1 MPLFKKIIIL
11 SCVFAF
17 LSFAQTALAAIEG
30 KVIAITD
37 GDTLKVVDHK
47 NIQHKIRLVEID
59 TPEKG
64 QPYGQKA
71 KDALSDLVF
80 GKMVRV
86 DVVTTDKYGR
96 LVGHIYLNDLHVN
109 KEMVRLGAAWAY
121 RQYLK
126 DKSFLDIEEEARAAK
141 RGLWALSE
149 AQNVPPWEW
158 RKQQRQQTTS
168 TAKTDTSC
176 GHKQYCKEM
185 TSCAEAKF
193 YLNSCGLERLDGNKD
208 GVPCEALCR

>member
-11 SCVFAF
+11 SCVFVF

-37 GDTLKVVDHK
+37 GDTLRVVDHK
-47 NIQHKIRLVEID
+47 NIQHKIRLAEID

-71 KDALSDLVF
+71 KGALSDLVF
-80 GKMVRV
+80 GKMVSV

-96 LVGHIYLNDLHVN
+96 LVGHIYLNDLHIN

-126 DKSFLDIEEEARAAK
+126 DKSFLDIEEEARGAK

-149 AQNVPPWEW
+149 AKNVPPWEW

-168 TAKTDTSC
+168 TTKADKAC

-193 YLNSCGLERLDGNKD
+193 YLNSCGLKRLDGDKD

>member
-1 MPLFKKIIIL
+1 MPLFKKIVIL
-11 SCVFAF
+11 SCVFVF
-17 LSFAQTALAAIEG
+17 LSSAQTALAAIEG

-37 GDTLKVVDHK
+37 GDTLRVVDHK
-47 NIQHKIRLVEID
+47 NIQHKIRLAEID

-71 KDALSDLVF
+71 KEALSDLVF

-86 DVVTTDKYGR
+86 DVVTTDKYNR

-126 DKSFLDIEEEARAAK
+126 DKSFLDIEEEAHAAT

-149 AQNVPPWEW
+149 AQNVPP
-158 RKQQRQQTTS
+158 
-168 TAKTDTSC
+168 C
-176 GHKQYCKEM
+176 EM
-185 TSCAEAKF
+185 
-193 YLNSCGLERLDGNKD
+193 
-208 GVPCEALCR
+208 LCR